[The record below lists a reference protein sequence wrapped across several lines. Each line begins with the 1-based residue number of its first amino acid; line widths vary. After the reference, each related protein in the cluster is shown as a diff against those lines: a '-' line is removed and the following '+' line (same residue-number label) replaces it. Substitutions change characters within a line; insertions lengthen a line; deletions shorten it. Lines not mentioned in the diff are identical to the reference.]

1 MYINT
6 YKKIQVDNKTPQFSM
21 PLSLRIIKMLGKEG
35 IDYKGLHLVDVISLY
50 YSIMI
55 DKANEYLQYK
65 QKEKLQKRGISE
77 VRPASVDDFDK
88 L

>member
-1 MYINT
+1 
-6 YKKIQVDNKTPQFSM
+6 M

>member
-1 MYINT
+1 MFINI
-6 YKKIQVDNKTPQFSM
+6 YKKIQVDNKAPQFSM
-21 PLSLRIIKMLGKEG
+21 PLSLRIIKVLGQEG
-35 IDYKGLHLVDVISLY
+35 IDWRGLHIIDIISLY

-77 VRPASVDDFDK
+77 IKAATVDDFDK